1 MGAAHMDF
9 SRSLH
14 PPGYKVA
21 ALAGLADT
29 RARKG
34 TTDG

>member
-14 PPGYKVA
+14 PPGCTVA
-21 ALAGLADT
+21 APAGLAET
-29 RARKG
+29 RARKE
-34 TTDG
+34 